1 MIKSVQNMIP
11 LVIKAIYRV
20 AERDLVAQLRSRAFF
35 VQTLLLPMILTLIIG
50 TALGG
55 ERKLEPS
62 PVALVAEDNELSQ
75 SLETTINSTGAAR
88 IERFKSVLEARASVQ
103 SGHSIAMVEL
113 PAFNFRS
120 LVRVDANSRIVMKI
134 GLNPGNPTRGRL
146 VVGVIKSYLSQLEA
160 VRASLLGSV
169 RALKPTSAQELGKL
183 SERLLPEVRKR
194 LSTNGFSIESQNS
207 GGRSA
212 GFFAYY
218 AVAFGVM
225 FTLMSA
231 TNGAGGILDEI
242 ERGTIMRLLSA
253 PLTPRSLIVGK
264 FLALLVMAVF
274 QLGVFALLTSLIYG
288 VNWGQPFSVFVTVLA
303 TAAAA
308 AGFGGIIIGIAQTHE
323 QVNVLGLAF
332 LLVMSLLGGSMWP
345 IETLPGLAQQFSKL
359 TYNRWSIE
367 AFQNLHVA
375 GTGLNDNG
383 LNLLV
388 LFGMALFGLAFG
400 ATRLETRFKS

>member
-1 MIKSVQNMIP
+1 MIP
-11 LVIKAIYRV
+11 LVLKAIYRV
-20 AERDLVAQLRSRAFF
+20 TERDLLAQLRSRAFV

-62 PVALVAEDNELSQ
+62 PVALFAPDNEISKA
-75 SLETTINSTGAAR
+75 LETTINSTGIALIEHFSSVEAAR
-88 IERFKSVLEARASVQ
+88 DAVR
-103 SGHSIAMVEL
+103 SGHAIAVIEL
-113 PAFNFRS
+113 PDINLRALARS
-120 LVRVDANSRIVMKI
+120 IDQSVVVKL
-134 GLNPGNPTRGRL
+134 GLDPSNQFRGR
-146 VVGVIKSYLSQLEA
+146 VVDQVTRSYLAQLEA
-160 VRASLLGSV
+160 VRASLLGAV
-169 RALKPTSAQELGKL
+169 RALKPSTAQELGAL
-183 SERLLPEVRKR
+183 SERLLPVVRKR
-194 LSTNGFSIESQNS
+194 LSTDGFSVNSQNS

-231 TNGAGGILDEI
+231 TNSAGGILDEI

-253 PLTPRSLIVGK
+253 PLTPKSLIVAK
-264 FLALLVMAVF
+264 FLALLVIAVV
-274 QLGVFALLTSLIYG
+274 QLGAFVVLTSLLYR
-288 VNWGQPFSVFVTVLA
+288 VQWGEPIAVAVTVLA

-308 AGFGGIIIGIAQTHE
+308 AGFGGIVIGISQTHE
-323 QVNVLGLAF
+323 QVNVIGLAF

-367 AFQNLHVA
+367 AFQNLHAV
-375 GTGLNDNG
+375 GQGLSGIG

-388 LFGMALFGLAFG
+388 LSTMALFGLAFG
-400 ATRLETRFKS
+400 AVRLETRFRS